1 MFINSHLLIYST
13 FTKIKCLTGMNH
25 LNINNLCLIYRCWII
40 NVYMINW
47 QIVHGGS
54 RGWLIS
60 HYFLVFTSL
69 GHSFFSDLDRSSGC
83 LEHMITESRG
93 FFVGGW
99 CSEFFIFCSH
109 YMYMYMHSHIYTC
122 TYGTYIFFECPQR
135 GYRMKWYYLWG

>member
-1 MFINSHLLIYST
+1 MIYST
-13 FTKIKCLTGMNH
+13 FTKIKCLTGMN
-25 LNINNLCLIYRCWII
+25 LININLRPIYRCWII

-69 GHSFFSDLDRSSGC
+69 GNSFFSDLDRSSGC

-93 FFVGGW
+93 VFVGGW
-99 CSEFFIFCSH
+99 CSEFFIFCFN
-109 YMYMYMHSHIYTC
+109 HITC
-122 TYGTYIFFECPQR
+122 TCTCIPIFTYGAYIFFWVPTERIQNEMILSV
-135 GYRMKWYYLWG
+135 GVAVELWIP